1 MVFLINETYSIP
13 CSTLQMIIQVTIT
26 QPTTKKAETLKKKT
40 LSSIKFEIKN
50 MPQKLSV
57 LLRYKMITI

>member
-1 MVFLINETYSIP
+1 
-13 CSTLQMIIQVTIT
+13 MIIQVTIT